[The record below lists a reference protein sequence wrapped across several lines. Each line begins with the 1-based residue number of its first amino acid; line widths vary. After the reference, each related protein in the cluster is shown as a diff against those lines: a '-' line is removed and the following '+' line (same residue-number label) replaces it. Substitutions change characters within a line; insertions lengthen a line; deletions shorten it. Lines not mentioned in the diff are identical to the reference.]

1 MAIKKKQEAP
11 PAKPVVSKIPMPPSD
26 SALVID
32 LPDGQKLVIGKMEHG
47 TVIEVATWRGTGRPD
62 SRTNRMMLG
71 MTNAE
76 LEASIEAAAEAQPA
90 GKNQELK
97 SKIGSIKQNPK
108 QFVMNILRAVVLGI
122 KWLFNFKD
130 QFGSGNSNSGK
141 QSKVISENITTDPQD
156 ASTSEARPESQ
167 KSATKFDFKSKF
179 KSREKSAIQK
189 ESFSSVTSGDDD
201 LEDWLNEIMA
211 KTQKKVDKTSGKAA
225 KGKKAAKTNAR
236 KLNTVSKK
244 SPSRR

>member
-76 LEASIEAAAEAQPA
+76 LEASIEAAAATEPT

-108 QFVMNILRAVVLGI
+108 QFVMNILRAVILGV

-141 QSKVISENITTDPQD
+141 QNKVNSEKESTDPQVS
-156 ASTSEARPESQ
+156 STSEASPEIK
-167 KSATKFDFKSKF
+167 KSASKFDFKSKF

-189 ESFSSVTSGDDD
+189 ESVSSIKSGDDD

-211 KTQKKVDKTSGKAA
+211 KTQKKVDKTSGKATKSKSVA
-225 KGKKAAKTNAR
+225 KVSAR
-236 KLNTVSKK
+236 KPNTSTKK
-244 SPSRR
+244 SPNRR